1 MPRGDGTGPGGYG
14 PMTGRGLGYCAGY
27 DTPGYTKGP
36 GMGLGRGWGRGI
48 GYGRGLAWRRGRGRG
63 YGGFW
68 GYTPPIY
75 APYMNPPPAIL
86 TPQTPE
92 SQLTMLKQE
101 KTFLESELGN
111 IRSALDDISKRIE
124 ELEKT
129 E

>member
-1 MPRGDGTGPGGYG
+1 MPRGDRTGPAGLGS
-14 PMTGRGLGYCAGY
+14 MTGRGLGYCAGY

-63 YGGFW
+63 YGGYW

-75 APYMNPPPAIL
+75 APYITPSPAQIIPPP
-86 TPQTPE
+86 PE
-92 SQLTMLKQE
+92 TQLTMLKEE
-101 KTFLESELGN
+101 KDYLEAEIN
-111 IRSALDDISKRIE
+111 HIRSAIDDISKRIE